1 MENKK
6 NVKQNF
12 LQKDFK
18 TSTLEKKNEKREKK
32 EEKNRRKNPICY

>member
-12 LQKDFK
+12 LQKDFQ
-18 TSTLEKKNEKREKK
+18 TSTLEKKKKKGKKK
-32 EEKNRRKNPICY
+32 EEKIRRKNPICY